1 LTQLNVTKDRFEGKI
16 MDLKFKIKYLKA
28 VRLRYFGSNRPEKAK
43 ILDELCAVVGYNR
56 KYAIRI
62 MAIKH
67 LEGKKRS
74 GKSKVYSERSRD
86 HLKRLWVLMGEM
98 CSKKMV
104 CAFGVWLEFYQDD
117 DFDQSVKEE
126 LLLMSAA
133 TIDRYLKSYK
143 ATFARKKRA
152 GTRPGKMFKNMI
164 PLKPFDSKIDKPGHV
179 EADTVA
185 HCGNS
190 LSGKFAWSLTFTDIY
205 SGWTE
210 NRAIY
215 GKDSDGVLAAIVD
228 IQSQLPFPLLS
239 FNTDNGTEFLNHDL
253 YQYFSPEKNINFTR
267 SRAYKKND
275 NCHVEQKNWT
285 HVRETFGYERY
296 EKEEQIAI
304 MNEIYKK
311 HLNVLYNF
319 FVPQLK
325 LKEKM
330 RVGSKIVR
338 KYDKPKTPF
347 QRLLDSPDLT
357 MGPKE
362 ELRRKYKMLNPFELR
377 ENIKK
382 LFNQL
387 KKTENNTESLE
398 FVA

>member
-1 LTQLNVTKDRFEGKI
+1 
-16 MDLKFKIKYLKA
+16 MDLKFRIKYLAA
-28 VRLRYFGSNRPEKAK
+28 VRLRYFKSNKSGKAK
-43 ILDELCAVVGYNR
+43 ILDELCAVAGYNR

-62 MAIKH
+62 IAIKH
-67 LEGKKRS
+67 HEGKKLS
-74 GKSKVYSERSRD
+74 GRVKVYSEHSRD

-104 CAFGVWLEFYQDD
+104 CALGVWLPFYDEGDIDD
-117 DFDQSVKEE
+117 SIKEE

-133 TIDRYLKSYK
+133 TIDRYLKTYK
-143 ATFARKKRA
+143 ASLGHKKRT

-164 PLKPFDSKIDKPGHV
+164 PLKPFDSHIDRPGHV

-205 SGWTE
+205 TGWTE
-210 NRAIY
+210 NRAIN
-215 GKDSDGVLAAIVD
+215 GKDSDGVLAAIID
-228 IQSQLPFPLLS
+228 IQSQLPFQLLS
-239 FNTDNGTEFLNHDL
+239 FNTDNGTEFLNKNL
-253 YQYFSPEKNINFTR
+253 YEYFSSDKTVNFTR

-296 EKEEQIAI
+296 EKAEQIAI
-304 MNEIYKK
+304 MNEIYKE
-311 HLNVLYNF
+311 HLNMLYNF

-325 LKEKM
+325 LKEKF
-330 RVGSKIVR
+330 RVGSKVVR
-338 KYDKPKTPF
+338 KYDKPKTPY
-347 QRLLDSPDLT
+347 QRLLDSPDLS
-357 MGPKE
+357 MKVKE
-362 ELRRKYKMLNPFELR
+362 ELERKYKTLNPLELR
-377 ENIKK
+377 ENIKR

-387 KKTENNTESLE
+387 KKVEKTPESLE